1 MIKIQLDDKALEKL
15 IGGNDEVCVE
25 LQNAVVQNFA
35 KKFLKVKINKEI
47 EDTLK
52 SHISAVVTNYFFEC
66 CGNTYHSPKLTQKMK
81 DLIIKELDKE
91 ISGYIESIRSDIKD
105 RFKTVADALTNS
117 IKPTIESLN
126 IEEIVRDEARSV
138 IEKRLNK

>member
-35 KKFLKVKINKEI
+35 KKFLKVKINKEV
-47 EDTLK
+47 ENTLK
-52 SHISAVVTNYFFEC
+52 SHISSVVTNYFFEG
-66 CGNTYHSPKLTQKMK
+66 GNTYHSPKLTQKMK
-81 DLIIKELDKE
+81 DLIIKELDSE
-91 ISGYIESIRSDIKD
+91 IAEHIKSIRSDIKD